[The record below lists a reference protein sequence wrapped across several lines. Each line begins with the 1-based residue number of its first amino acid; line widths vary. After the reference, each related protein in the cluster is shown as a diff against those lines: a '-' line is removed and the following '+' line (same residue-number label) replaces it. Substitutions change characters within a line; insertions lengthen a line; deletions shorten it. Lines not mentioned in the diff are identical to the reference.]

1 MTEIIT
7 HIYAVELPA
16 IGEPL
21 AGGVFA
27 GRYWINDQARALVLL
42 GAEHEFEGAW
52 GEYGQN
58 VAGTHW
64 VDGEANTRAM
74 AEAGSEIAKKTLEL
88 GAFIPSC
95 LAGQLIMAAKHAGL
109 ITGLRE
115 DRFYWLST
123 QYSATN
129 ACYMDFE
136 YGWQGYGDKDGGRL
150 VRPVRSLILQ

>member
-123 QYSATN
+123 QYSAYT
-129 ACYMDFE
+129 AYLMDFE
-136 YGWQGYGDKDGGRL
+136 YGWQLHYAKDLERL